1 MTTLAPV
8 LPPENVG
15 RGTVFALI
23 ALPVGVLAWLLIWSS
38 GIIAAIVA
46 FVVAVAAAFFYRL
59 GSGGRIGKL
68 GGWIVTGITA
78 VTLFVS
84 WFAGL
89 ALDIARYIADETG
102 VTWVDALTGPY
113 FSELYGLVLADP
125 DGELVGDALLTILFG
140 ALGAFSVLRTVFK
153 QAKADAATPLAAP
166 SGFEPPAAEA
176 KPETQPEP
184 EADAAK

>member
-1 MTTLAPV
+1 MTSPSPV
-8 LPPENVG
+8 LPPESIG

-23 ALPVGVLAWLLIWSS
+23 ALPVGVVLWLLVWSF
-38 GIIAAIVA
+38 GFIASIVA
-46 FVVAVAAAFFYRL
+46 FVVAIAAAYFYRL

-68 GGWIVTGITA
+68 GGWIVTGVTA
-78 VTLFVS
+78 VTLLVA

-89 ALDIARYIADETG
+89 ALSVVQALSEQTG
-102 VTWVDALTGPY
+102 MTWMDSFASPY
-113 FSELYGLVLADP
+113 FSEVYSLVLADP

-140 ALGAFSVLRTVFK
+140 ALGAFSVLRSVFK

-166 SGFEPPAAEA
+166 PGFGTPAAAEPEA
-176 KPETQPEP
+176 QPEP

>member
-1 MTTLAPV
+1 MTSPSPV
-8 LPPENVG
+8 LPPESVG

-23 ALPVGVLAWLLIWSS
+23 ALPVGVLLWLLVWSF

-46 FVVAVAAAFFYRL
+46 FVVAVAAAYFYRV

-78 VTLFVS
+78 VTLFIA

-89 ALDIARYIADETG
+89 ALSVAQAISNETG
-102 VTWVDALTGPY
+102 LTWLDSFMSPF
-113 FSELYGLVLADP
+113 FSEIYGLVLADP

-153 QAKADAATPLAAP
+153 QAKADAAAPLATP
-166 SGFEPPAAEA
+166 PGFEAAQPDA
-176 KPETQPEP
+176 QPEP